1 MLTEILNWMSGGA
14 VVVITFVVVVSVSA
28 MAIHVLRERAA
39 RRGREG
45 AMLHPRKPSPE
56 VEAETAGRMKQ
67 YAKAEEAARDA
78 LGWSPSTAEN
88 AAMIPEKQSAEGL
101 VAPVAKPSKTIL
113 IADDDPMIAFALKK
127 RLQRLGYD
135 VLRSP
140 DSAHAL
146 LGAMKTSPDLV
157 VLDVN
162 MPGGNGLA
170 VCEMMATD
178 PQNAAIPVIVH
189 TSRNDEATKE
199 RCRHLGARYVEKSS
213 KSWEE
218 IQSLVTDLL
227 GRAETA
233 PAPSPPDVYP
243 QLLSPVCGHPRVLC
257 IDGDKGELAPI
268 EQHLAALGVEVLES
282 NDLEEGFWT
291 CFSEKPHVVVIHAD
305 APLPEVQAALYRFT
319 QHPVTRNLPVLLIK
333 NKGVQTAE
341 LTEGLPETKSL
352 KILDSSVGWT
362 GLWRELEKIIPIAGA
377 DNPDLLVGAT
387 PVAGRP
393 GQDDYRVVGQVANLS
408 HGDDD
413 RAFNES
419 AEPSQSED
427 SPRRLKI
434 LCIDDDP
441 VIAKSIALRVQPY
454 GIELK
459 EAADGTQGF
468 HLGLR
473 ERPDLILLDLQ
484 IPEGDGH
491 YVLSKFR
498 NHPLTKDI
506 PVVILTVE
514 ANAGVR
520 RKLISLE
527 AAGFLS
533 KPVRWKEF
541 FGELGRFVNLP
552 KKLIADYKLSEEEL
566 PATT

>member
-1 MLTEILNWMSGGA
+1 MSTEISNWISGGA
-14 VVVITFVVVVSVSA
+14 VVAITFIVVVGVPA
-28 MAIHVLRERAA
+28 MVIHILRERAA
-39 RRGREG
+39 KREREG
-45 AMLHPRKPSPE
+45 TMFRPRKPSPE
-56 VEAETAGRMKQ
+56 VET
-67 YAKAEEAARDA
+67 
-78 LGWSPSTAEN
+78 EN

-101 VAPVAKPSKTIL
+101 VAPVAKPLKTIL
-113 IADDDPMIAFALKK
+113 IADDDPVIAFALKK

-199 RCRHLGARYVEKSS
+199 RCRRLGAKYVEKSS

-227 GRAETA
+227 GGAETA
-233 PAPSPPDVYP
+233 LEQSPPEVYP
-243 QLLSPVCGHPRVLC
+243 QLLSPVCEHPRVLC

-268 EQHLAALGVEVLES
+268 EQHLAAIGVEVLES

-291 CFSEKPHVVVIHAD
+291 CFSEKPHVVVIYAD

-333 NKGVQTAE
+333 SEGVQTAE

-352 KILDSSVGWT
+352 EILESSVGWT
-362 GLWRELEKIIPIAGA
+362 GLWRELEKIIPIG
-377 DNPDLLVGAT
+377 DVDHSDSLVEV
-387 PVAGRP
+387 PLIAGRP
-393 GQDDYRVVGQVANLS
+393 SQDDNRVVGQVANLS
-408 HGDDD
+408 HSDDVGQV
-413 RAFNES
+413 ANLS
-419 AEPSQSED
+419 HSEPSRPED

-484 IPEGDGH
+484 IPEGDGY
-491 YVLSKFR
+491 YVLSKFK

-514 ANAGVR
+514 TNVGVR

-533 KPVRWKEF
+533 KPLRWKEF
-541 FGELGRFVNLP
+541 FEELGRFVKLP
-552 KKLIADYKLSEEEL
+552 EKLIADYNLSEKEL
-566 PATT
+566 LVPI